1 MRNKFRYFN
10 SSPEE
15 IRLTVMIYVRYAL
28 SLRQV
33 EDLFHKRGNGFVW
46 LRIRV
51 GVSRDFNV
59 SVITESR
66 EGETIGD
73 KDE

>member
-46 LRIRV
+46 LKPICSGTASAPHRTR
-51 GVSRDFNV
+51 
-59 SVITESR
+59 
-66 EGETIGD
+66 
-73 KDE
+73 

>member
-1 MRNKFRYFN
+1 
-10 SSPEE
+10 
-15 IRLTVMIYVRYAL
+15 MIYVRYAL